1 MPRILYIEDN
11 PLNMKLVR
19 KLLLD
24 MGYSMIEASDGEY
37 GIRQALMAAPDLILM
52 DINLPDVDG
61 LTITQKLKGDP
72 RLRHIPIV
80 ALTAN
85 TMHGD
90 REQCLAAGCDAYLA
104 KPVSRLELRNVL
116 ERFLQSARSLG

>member
-1 MPRILYIEDN
+1 MSRILYIEDN
-11 PLNMKLVR
+11 PLNMKLVH
-19 KLLLD
+19 KLLVD

-37 GIRQALMAAPDLILM
+37 GIRQALTASPDLILM

-61 LTITQKLKGDP
+61 LTVTRKLKGDL

-85 TMHGD
+85 SMHGD

-116 ERFLQSARSLG
+116 ERFLQGARS

>member
-1 MPRILYIEDN
+1 MSRILYIEDN

-19 KLLLD
+19 KMLAD

-37 GIRQALMAAPDLILM
+37 GIRQALTASPDLILM

-61 LTITQKLKGDP
+61 LTVTRKLKGDL
-72 RLRHIPIV
+72 RLLHIPIV

-85 TMHGD
+85 SMHGD

-116 ERFLQSARSLG
+116 ERFLQGARN

>member
-1 MPRILYIEDN
+1 MSRILYIEDN

-19 KLLLD
+19 RMLTD

-37 GIRQALMAAPDLILM
+37 GIRQALTASPDLILM

-61 LTITQKLKGDP
+61 LTVTRKLKGDP

-85 TMHGD
+85 SMHGD

-116 ERFLQSARSLG
+116 ERFLQGARS

>member
-19 KLLLD
+19 KLLAD
-24 MGYSMIEASDGEY
+24 MGYGIIEASDGEY
-37 GIRQALMAAPDLILM
+37 GIRQALTASPDLILM

-61 LTITQKLKGDP
+61 LTITQRLKSDP
-72 RLRHIPIV
+72 HLRHIPVI

-85 TMHGD
+85 NMHGD

-116 ERFLQSARSLG
+116 ERFLRGARS